1 MIYKQVGLLIIPVV
15 IALSWW
21 LVQGYINSEVQN
33 QHLKNEKVIEETI
46 KDAIKNPTNK
56 PDVALDRLRDTLSN
70 WN

>member
-1 MIYKQVGLLIIPVV
+1 MIYKQVGILIIPVV

>member
-21 LVQGYINSEVQN
+21 LVQGYISSEVQN

>member
-21 LVQGYINSEVQN
+21 LVQGYINYEVQN

>member
-1 MIYKQVGLLIIPVV
+1 MIYKQVVLLIIPVV

>member
-1 MIYKQVGLLIIPVV
+1 MIYKQVGILIIPVV

-21 LVQGYINSEVQN
+21 LVQGYISSEVQN

>member
-1 MIYKQVGLLIIPVV
+1 VIYKQVGLLIIPVV
-15 IALSWW
+15 VALSWW